1 MNKIFPTIKQVSNT
15 VIYCLIAIIL
25 LGGFLRYAYLR
36 EIAEEPEF
44 SHPSIDGA
52 YHDYWARGLAG
63 EGCMVP
69 MGWPDSFIR
78 ERPFFRSP
86 GYPYFLG
93 AVYRVF
99 GGDYLAP
106 RIVQMAIGLL
116 SILVAFLFARR
127 WYGDRVALIFAGL
140 TSFYWTFIY
149 FEGEL
154 LGVSLAVFL
163 SLLLF
168 VASSSW
174 ITGFGFGRG
183 LLTGLILGVFALFRP
198 NLLVFAP
205 VLAVWA
211 VHLRRT
217 VSPEGRLSLLLVGFF
232 LGIVLA
238 VSPATV
244 RNWYVAGEP
253 VLISSQGGMSL
264 LIGNNTEADGSNHHL
279 PGYGKFSSPFD
290 YPSAVRKMERNLNM
304 ERGTLTYSAVSR
316 RYARQALEFIL
327 HHPVRFFRLLARKS
341 ALFWGPAEVT
351 NNREME
357 TVRRKSGVLGN
368 IPLGFSFCS
377 ALFAVGFLM
386 VFFQGRNGTRYSPA
400 GEVSIMVFLFILV
413 YFLSILPFT
422 AAARYRLP
430 VLPGLLLFASIAS
443 SRLVSFLQNRRFAP
457 LALWGTVTVILL
469 VLASF
474 NLAGYRSSPA
484 KWYYDRGVAYS
495 AEGVP
500 SRAKAEYRRA
510 LELEP
515 GYVQAHINLGA
526 LLLEEGEV
534 EAAITHYRVAG
545 ELEPDR
551 AEVLSN
557 LGDALSRKGDLDGAV
572 SCFRK
577 ALELDPECVPAHN
590 NLGTVLTRQG
600 KNEEALHHYRQALL
614 IRPHYAEAHYNLGLL
629 LSELGKPDAAI
640 DEYREALRFN
650 SSGPMIHN
658 NLGNALALRGDYNRA
673 IVHLSEALELDPDL
687 AEAHNNLAN
696 ILAFRKDYQKA
707 ISHYREALRIEPDY
721 GEAGYN
727 LGYTLDLMGEKEAAV
742 GEYRHSIRIDPLNA
756 PAHYRL
762 ALILLKD
769 NQEAE
774 AVQHLRRALA
784 IRPDFKE
791 ARRTLDNI

>member
-1 MNKIFPTIKQVSNT
+1 LIKQQSNT
-15 VIYCLIAIIL
+15 VTYFLIAIIL

-63 EGCMVP
+63 EGWAVHE
-69 MGWPDSFIR
+69 GYPDPRIR
-78 ERPFFRSP
+78 ERPFFRPP

-93 AVYRVF
+93 AVYWIC
-99 GGDYLAP
+99 GAAYLAP
-106 RIVQMAIGLL
+106 RIVQMAIGLF

-127 WYGDRVALIFAGL
+127 WYSDGVALIFAGL
-140 TSFYWTFIY
+140 ISFYWTFIY

-168 VASSSW
+168 AASSSW

-183 LLTGLILGVFALFRP
+183 LLNGLVLGIFALFRP

-211 VHLRRT
+211 VHLRRA

-244 RNWYVAGEP
+244 RNRCVAGDP
-253 VLISSQGGMSL
+253 VLISAQGGMSL
-264 LIGNNTEADGSNHHL
+264 LIGNNAEADGSNHHL
-279 PGYGKFSSPFD
+279 PGYGEFSSPFD
-290 YPSAVRKMERNLNM
+290 YPAAVRRLERNLDI
-304 ERGTLTYSAVSR
+304 ERGALSYSAASR
-316 RYARQALEFIL
+316 RYARRAVEFIL
-327 HHPVRFFRLLARKS
+327 HHPARFFRLLARKA
-341 ALFWGPAEVT
+341 ALFWGPVEVT
-351 NNREME
+351 NNREIE
-357 TVRRKSGVLGN
+357 TVRRKSAVLGN
-368 IPLGFSFCS
+368 IPVGFSFCS
-377 ALFAVGFLM
+377 ALFAAGFLM
-386 VFFQGRNGTRYSPA
+386 IFFRGGSGARYGPPR
-400 GEVSIMVFLFILV
+400 EVSIMVFLFIV
-413 YFLSILPFT
+413 TYFLSVLPFT

-430 VLPGLLLFASIAS
+430 VLPSLLLFASIAIC
-443 SRLVSFLQNRRFAP
+443 RLVSFLLSRRFTP
-457 LALWGTVTVILL
+457 LALWGSVTVVLL

-474 NLAGYRSSPA
+474 NFADYRSSPA
-484 KWYYDRGVAYS
+484 KWHYDRGVAHS
-495 AEGVP
+495 AEGAP

-515 GYVQAHINLGA
+515 GYAPAHINLGA

-534 EAAITHYRVAG
+534 GAAITHYRVAG
-545 ELEPDR
+545 ELQPDR

-557 LGDALSRKGDLDGAV
+557 LGNAFSRKGDLDGAV
-572 SCFRK
+572 SCFWK

-650 SSGPMIHN
+650 PRGPMIHN
-658 NLGNALALRGDYNRA
+658 NLGNALALRGDYDRA
-673 IVHLSEALELDPDL
+673 IVHLSEALELDPEL
-687 AEAHNNLAN
+687 AAAHNNLAN
-696 ILAFRKDYQKA
+696 ILAFRKDYQEA
-707 ISHYREALRIEPDY
+707 VRHYREALRIQPDY
-721 GEAGYN
+721 GEAHYN
-727 LGYTLDLMGEKEAAV
+727 LGYTLELQGRRGEAM
-742 GEYRHSIRIDPLNA
+742 S
-756 PAHYRL
+756 HY
-762 ALILLKD
+762 
-769 NQEAE
+769 
-774 AVQHLRRALA
+774 RRALE
-784 IRPDFKE
+784 IDPGNTR
-791 ARRTLDNI
+791 ARNRLGALQ